1 MTDDPILLSEDRDG
15 VRILTLNRPRQMN
28 ALSSPLVVEIL
39 AAVDAA
45 HADDS
50 VEVIILAGTERAFS
64 AGADIKEAASR
75 AGESAE
81 AAHQREANGRAIY
94 DLGSR
99 TDKPMIAAV
108 RGYVLGGGCNLA
120 IACDMVVAGEN
131 AKIGYP
137 EVKVGLA
144 ATMVTPGLVHRI
156 GPKAAF
162 EMLSLGENITA
173 QRAYELGMVNRV
185 VPDDSVLDEALVL
198 ANGLTKFDNSI
209 VRVTKQVF
217 LDSTLLDL
225 PKSLDAAQD
234 ASARYKASK

>member
-1 MTDDPILLSEDRDG
+1 MNDDPILLSEDRDG

-28 ALSSPLVVEIL
+28 ALSTPLVAEIV

-45 HADDS
+45 HDDDS
-50 VEVIILAGTERAFS
+50 VEVIILTGTERAFS

-75 AGESAE
+75 GNETPEDAE
-81 AAHQREANGRAIY
+81 KREETGRKIY

-120 IACDMVVAGEN
+120 VTCDMIVAGEN
-131 AKIGYP
+131 AVFGYP

-144 ATMVTPGLVHRI
+144 ATMVTPGIVHRV

-162 EMLSLGENITA
+162 EMVTLGENVSA
-173 QRAYELGMVNRV
+173 EKALALGMINRV
-185 VPDDSVLDEALVL
+185 VPDESVLDEALVL
-198 ANGLTKFDNSI
+198 A
-209 VRVTKQVF
+209 
-217 LDSTLLDL
+217 
-225 PKSLDAAQD
+225 
-234 ASARYKASK
+234 

>member
-28 ALSSPLVVEIL
+28 ALSSPLVAEIL

-45 HADDS
+45 HKDES
-50 VEVIILAGTERAFS
+50 VEVIILAGCERAFS

-75 AGESAE
+75 ADETAE
-81 AAHQREANGRAIY
+81 AAHQREVNGRSLY
-94 DLGSR
+94 DLGAS

-120 IACDMVVAGEN
+120 ITCDMIVAGEN
-131 AKIGYP
+131 AVFGYP

-144 ATMVTPGLVHRI
+144 ATMVTPGIVHRI
-156 GPKAAF
+156 GPKIAF
-162 EMLSLGENITA
+162 EMVTLGENVTA
-173 QRAYELGMVNRV
+173 ARALDLGMINRV
-185 VPDDSVLDEALVL
+185 VPDDSVLDEALKL
-198 ANGLTKFDNSI
+198 ANGLTKFDSRI

-225 PKSLDAAQD
+225 PKALDAAQD
-234 ASARYKASK
+234 ASARLKAS

>member
-28 ALSSPLVVEIL
+28 ALSSPLVAEIV

-45 HADDS
+45 HEDDS

-75 AGESAE
+75 GNETPADAE
-81 AAHQREANGRAIY
+81 TREELGRKIY

-120 IACDMVVAGEN
+120 VTCDMIVAGEN
-131 AKIGYP
+131 AVFGYP

-144 ATMVTPGLVHRI
+144 ATMVTPGIVHRV

-162 EMLSLGENITA
+162 EMVTLGENVSA
-173 QRAYELGMVNRV
+173 EKALALGMINRV
-185 VPDDSVLDEALVL
+185 VPDESVLDEAMVL
-198 ANGLTKFDNSI
+198 ANGLTAFESRI

-217 LDSTLLDL
+217 LDSTRLNLSD
-225 PKSLDAAQD
+225 SLDAAQD
-234 ASARYKASK
+234 ASARMKKS

>member
-1 MTDDPILLSEDRDG
+1 MNDDPILLSEDRDG

-28 ALSSPLVVEIL
+28 ALSTPLVAEIV

-45 HADDS
+45 HDDDS
-50 VEVIILAGTERAFS
+50 VEVIILTGTERAFS

-75 AGESAE
+75 GNETPEDAE
-81 AAHQREANGRAIY
+81 KREETGRKIY

-120 IACDMVVAGEN
+120 VTCDMIVAGEN
-131 AKIGYP
+131 AVFGYP

-144 ATMVTPGLVHRI
+144 ATMVTPGIVHRV

-162 EMLSLGENITA
+162 EMVTLGENVSA
-173 QRAYELGMVNRV
+173 EKALALGMINRV
-185 VPDDSVLDEALVL
+185 VPDESVLDEALVL
-198 ANGLTKFDNSI
+198 ATALTAFESRI

-217 LDSTLLDL
+217 LDSTRLNLAD
-225 PKSLDAAQD
+225 SLDAAQG
-234 ASARYKASK
+234 ASARMKKP